1 MKTSID
7 STSLVNSQHEGSAS
21 LLNSD
26 NDTPTPVV
34 NDDHDSPLPKIKY
47 GSNIK
52 YGLGMLAF
60 MAIPPLIPGVTTR
73 IIIIGF
79 MCLIVGIY
87 TAAGI
92 MAVIRVRHPAHQRK
106 RA

>member
-1 MKTSID
+1 MKTSVD
-7 STSLVNSQHEGSAS
+7 STSRVNSQHESNAS

-26 NDTPTPVV
+26 SHAPTPVV
-34 NDDHDSPLPKIKY
+34 NDNHDSPWSKIKY

-79 MCLIVGIY
+79 MGVIISIY
-87 TAAGI
+87 TAAGV
-92 MAVIRVRHPAHQRK
+92 MAAIRVRHPTRRRK
-106 RA
+106 MA